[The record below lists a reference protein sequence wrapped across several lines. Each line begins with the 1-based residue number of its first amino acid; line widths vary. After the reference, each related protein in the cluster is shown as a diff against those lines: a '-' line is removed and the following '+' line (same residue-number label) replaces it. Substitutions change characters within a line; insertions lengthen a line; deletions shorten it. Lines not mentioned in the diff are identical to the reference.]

1 MQRGIFSLLGLS
13 YAQVVGISGGVA
25 MRVSLFA
32 ILLCLSVA
40 SVAQPEIDRLIEAA
54 EPPAGVVFEVI
65 EGEVDALGWALP
77 KVARL
82 SERLRERFPDLS
94 IAVVTH
100 GREQFGLLAGEA
112 NGPLAQL
119 HAEARALQGQN
130 IGLHV
135 CAVHASWDGNVPE
148 DFPDYVDVAAS
159 APAQINDYVKLGFEL
174 VRLTRDPS

>member
-1 MQRGIFSLLGLS
+1 
-13 YAQVVGISGGVA
+13 
-25 MRVSLFA
+25 MRVSLFVVM
-32 ILLCLSVA
+32 LCLSA
-40 SVAQPEIDRLIEAA
+40 MGIAQPQVDRLIEAA
-54 EPPAGVVFEVI
+54 EPPAGVVFEII

-82 SERLRERFPDLS
+82 SERLRARFPDLS

-100 GREQFGLLAGEA
+100 GREQFGLLANEA
-112 NGPLAQL
+112 DGPLAQL
-119 HAEARALQGQN
+119 HAEARALQGQG

-159 APAQINDYVKLGFEL
+159 APAQINDYLKLGFEL
-174 VRLTRDPS
+174 IRLDKHPG

>member
-1 MQRGIFSLLGLS
+1 
-13 YAQVVGISGGVA
+13 

-32 ILLCLSVA
+32 ILLCLSAA
-40 SVAQPEIDRLIEAA
+40 SVAQPEVDRLIEAN
-54 EPPAGVVFEVI
+54 EPPAGVVFEII

-82 SERLRERFPDLS
+82 SERLRERFPGLS
-94 IAVVTH
+94 VAVVTH
-100 GREQFGLLAGEA
+100 GREQFGLLASEA
-112 NGPLAQL
+112 DGPLAQL
-119 HAEARALQGQN
+119 HAEAQALRGQD

-135 CAVHASWDGNVPE
+135 CAVHASWDDRVPE

-174 VRLTRDPS
+174 IRLDEDPS

>member
-1 MQRGIFSLLGLS
+1 
-13 YAQVVGISGGVA
+13 
-25 MRVSLFA
+25 MRASLFA
-32 ILLCLSVA
+32 VLFFFSTAGI
-40 SVAQPEIDRLIEAA
+40 AQPEIDRLLKAA
-54 EPPAGVVFEVI
+54 EPPAGVVFDII

-77 KVARL
+77 KVTRL
-82 SERLRERFPDLS
+82 SERLRAKFPDLS

-100 GREQFGLLAGEA
+100 GREQFGLLASEA

-119 HAEARALQGQN
+119 HAEAQALQGQG

-159 APAQINDYVKLGFEL
+159 APAQINDYLKLGFEV
-174 VRLTRDPS
+174 VRLRQDPS